1 MCKRNFSLSSL
12 FIFFKLLAIHLL
24 SMNKY
29 NQQNILQI
37 SHCRYHQNVCTPGYS
52 YVWWQWPDWE
62 QHIDWMA
69 LNGVTLPLAF
79 TGQVASH
86 WSDHI
91 QH

>member
-1 MCKRNFSLSSL
+1 MTPVLPTVHVSTDEPETV
-12 FIFFKLLAIHLL
+12 
-24 SMNKY
+24 
-29 NQQNILQI
+29 
-37 SHCRYHQNVCTPGYS
+37 RYHQNVCTAGYS

>member
-1 MCKRNFSLSSL
+1 MG
-12 FIFFKLLAIHLL
+12 
-24 SMNKY
+24 Y
-29 NQQNILQI
+29 
-37 SHCRYHQNVCTPGYS
+37 SHCENITYYYYIIIRYHQNVCTPGYS

>member
-1 MCKRNFSLSSL
+1 M
-12 FIFFKLLAIHLL
+12 
-24 SMNKY
+24 
-29 NQQNILQI
+29 
-37 SHCRYHQNVCTPGYS
+37 CTPGYS

>member
-1 MCKRNFSLSSL
+1 M
-12 FIFFKLLAIHLL
+12 
-24 SMNKY
+24 
-29 NQQNILQI
+29 
-37 SHCRYHQNVCTPGYS
+37 CTPGYS

-86 WSDHI
+86 WSHHI